1 MEILHP
7 DRNISKHIWLDF
19 TAHFKS
25 TTTVGS
31 YQSDIMEVCNYLH
44 KKFTQL
50 NSNDTKVIFDWLS
63 RRVEQGE
70 IKPATMA
77 KKFREYHSLANYIVE
92 NKEKYN
98 IDDCFDDFFYP
109 YLNQVAKQEKFAKAI
124 PIEEI
129 DRLFKVSQ
137 NDLVSYLIF
146 IFLYRTGLSSTEV
159 IGIQMKDIEQYAD
172 GIYIWIKNRKEAC
185 YIPEDVAEV
194 LFKYL
199 NQREENEFLFYNRS
213 GRPLNTMYISRM
225 MKKYTTLAGIPS
237 YSAEALRNSCGF
249 TMYAYGAK
257 DKHVAKQ
264 LGITQMQIKRYD
276 DLRYKDNIQKQAH
289 NLVKLRVLPP
299 E

>member
-1 MEILHP
+1 VEILHP

-63 RRVEQGE
+63 KRVEQGE

>member
-63 RRVEQGE
+63 KRVEQGE

-137 NDLVSYLIF
+137 NDLVSYLF
-146 IFLYRTGLSSTEV
+146 FVFLYRTGLSSTEV